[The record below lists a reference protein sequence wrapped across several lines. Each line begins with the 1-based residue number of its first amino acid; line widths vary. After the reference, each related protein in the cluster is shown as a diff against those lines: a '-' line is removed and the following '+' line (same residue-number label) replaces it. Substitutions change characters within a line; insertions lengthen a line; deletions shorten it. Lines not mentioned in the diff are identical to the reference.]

1 MLLSRIMEIATRDY
15 LDSIISNMIDT
26 LVVVDPDGMI
36 KTVNPAILNLLE
48 YFEEELLGRPMG
60 ILLEE
65 EDLFFTLRGLI
76 EAGSVHEFELAYMTK
91 HGRKIPMS
99 CSGSVVADSNG
110 IVQGIVCI
118 AKDITERKQ
127 AEQALRESEER
138 FRSLFQNIPI
148 GVYRMTSD
156 CRIVN
161 ANPALLKMLG
171 YGSLEEAVAYTF
183 EADSRTEFQEQIQR
197 DGKIMAL
204 ESIWKRRDNSLLHVS
219 ENAQII
225 RSAEGDLLYYEG
237 TVEDITERKRIEQ
250 TKNEF
255 ISIVSHE
262 LRVPLTSIRGSLE
275 WTVEKFAQQLPEK
288 ARKMI
293 EIASRSSERMVRLIN
308 NMLDIDKIESGRVQL
323 DLKPVDLIPLLEQ
336 ITEANQAY
344 GAQFGVNFLVQCDLD
359 AVRVQVDSDRIMQVM
374 TNLLSNAAKFSAPNE
389 TVLVS
394 ISRSGEKVR
403 VSVTDHGAGIPEKF
417 RGRIFQKFAQ
427 GFSAGTRQKSGT
439 GLGLNISKAIIERHG
454 GTIGFETG
462 AGRGT
467 TFYFELPEW
476 KD

>member
-1 MLLSRIMEIATRDY
+1 MEIATRDY

-65 EDLFFTLRGLI
+65 EDMFFTLRGLI
-76 EAGSVHEFELAYMTK
+76 EAGSVHEFELAYVTK
-91 HGRKIPMS
+91 HGRTIPMS

-127 AEQALRESEER
+127 AEQALQESEER

-148 GVYRMTSD
+148 GVYRMTSGGK
-156 CRIVN
+156 IVN

-171 YGSLEEAVAYTF
+171 YKTLEEAATYTF
-183 EADSRTEFQEQIQR
+183 EPDSRIDFDALIQR
-197 DGKIMAL
+197 DGKIMGL
-204 ESIWKRRDNSLLHVS
+204 ESVWKRRDNSLLHVS

-225 RSAEGDLLYYEG
+225 RSPEGEVLHYEG

-275 WTVEKFAQQLPEK
+275 WTIDKFADQLPEK

-308 NMLDIDKIESGRVQL
+308 DMLDIDKIESGRVQL
-323 DLKPVDLIPLLEQ
+323 DLKEVDLIPLLEQ

-344 GAQFGVNFLVQCDLD
+344 GAQFGVTFAVHCDLD
-359 AVRVQVDSDRIMQVM
+359 SAHVLADGDRIMQVM
-374 TNLLSNAAKFSAPNE
+374 TNLLSNAAKFSPPNE
-389 TVLVS
+389 TVMVT
-394 ISRSGEKVR
+394 ISRSGENIR
-403 VSVTDHGAGIPEKF
+403 VSVADQGPGIPEKF
-417 RGRIFQKFAQ
+417 RSRIFQKFAQ
-427 GFSAGTRQKSGT
+427 GYTTGIRQKTGT
-439 GLGLNISKAIIERHG
+439 GLGLNISKAIIERHSG
-454 GTIGFETG
+454 QIWFDTETG
-462 AGRGT
+462 RGA
-467 TFYFELPEW
+467 TFHFELPEW